1 MSETPDSLRRLKG
14 RRILITG
21 AGSGIGLAAAR
32 IFAAEGAMLA
42 LLDLNP
48 DAAEKLAAQTGGAAF
63 TVDVSNEA
71 AVNEAVARAGAALG
85 GIDGVVNA
93 AGIIRVGTIASSS
106 SDDWRKQI
114 DINLNGPFYVC
125 RAAYPWLQ
133 KETKA
138 TVVNIASAQA
148 LRPAGASSGYAAS
161 KAGVVALSKA
171 MAAEWAPD
179 IRVNVICPGI
189 VDTPMVAGVSAAA
202 GNPSSTPSVKDYL
215 LGRMADPEE
224 IARALLFLTS
234 DESSFVTGSAL
245 AVDGGRTLY

>member
-1 MSETPDSLRRLKG
+1 MSGTPDSLRRLQG

-21 AGSGIGLAAAR
+21 AGSGIGFAAAR
-32 IFAAEGAMLA
+32 IFAAEGAHLA
-42 LLDLNP
+42 LLDLKP
-48 DAAEKLAAQTGGAAF
+48 DAVEKLAAESGGAALA
-63 TVDVSNEA
+63 VDVSNED
-71 AVNEAVARAGAALG
+71 AVNEIVARAGNALG

-93 AGIIRVGTIASSS
+93 AGIIRVGAIATSST
-106 SDDWRKQI
+106 DDWRKQI
-114 DINLNGPFYVC
+114 EVNLNGPFYIC
-125 RAAYPWLQ
+125 RAAYPFLKQ
-133 KETKA
+133 APKA

-171 MAAEWAPD
+171 MATEWAPD